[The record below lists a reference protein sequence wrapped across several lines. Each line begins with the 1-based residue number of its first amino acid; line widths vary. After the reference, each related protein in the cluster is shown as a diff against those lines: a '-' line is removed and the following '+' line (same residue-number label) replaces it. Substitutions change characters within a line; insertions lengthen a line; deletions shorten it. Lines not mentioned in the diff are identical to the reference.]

1 MHHDCSNRQ
10 RFPTLPS
17 LSAFTSLRT
26 TPAQPGTKSF
36 IGFGD
41 PLFKESRQ
49 SVDPTPRVAS
59 RGIIRRNATA
69 PGAREKASQLQSRS
83 SNLELLEP
91 LPDTSEE
98 VREIA
103 KILRANEK
111 TDVNLGQRA
120 SEQLVK
126 SSDLSQYRVVM
137 FATHGLPVNYPSYLS
152 PRWRSAI
159 RT

>member
-10 RFPTLPS
+10 RFPNLPS
-17 LSAFTSLRT
+17 LSALTSLRT
-26 TPAQPGTKSF
+26 TAAQPGTKSF

-49 SVDPTPRVAS
+49 SVEPS
-59 RGIIRRNATA
+59 RGINRRNATA